1 MACLSY
7 YRSRRHPVSA
17 LFVDYGQAARSM
29 EAKAVSAICRR
40 LGVPLD
46 TARLRSSTSIAIGAI
61 RGRNAFLLDLA
72 LMSAEFDFGLVSLG
86 IHGGTV
92 YPDCSET
99 FVERAQRVYDVY
111 AGGRIRIDAPFVNW
125 SKRDVYDFAVAQRLP
140 LDLTYSCLVGRK
152 RPCGSCESC
161 KDVEALRAS

>member
-7 YRSRRHPVSA
+7 YRSRRHRVSA
-17 LFVDYGQAARSM
+17 LFVNYGQPARSM
-29 EAKAVSAICRR
+29 EARAANAICRR
-40 LGVPLD
+40 LRVPMS
-46 TARLRSSTSIAIGAI
+46 TARLRNLNIPVGAI
-61 RGRNAFLLDLA
+61 RGRNAFLLSLA
-72 LMSAEFDFGLVSLG
+72 FMAAEFEVGLISLG

-92 YPDCSET
+92 YPDCSEA
-99 FVERAQRVYDVY
+99 FVKQAQRVYDVY

-125 SKRDVYDFAVAQRLP
+125 SKRDVYDFALTQRLP

-152 RPCGSCESC
+152 RPCGRCESC